1 MMCFSISFCVS
12 ATTSSI
18 RVGWMRPSWMSLVSD
33 SRAVSRRT
41 LSNALTMTTPGV
53 SSTITS
59 TPVAFSKVR
68 MFRPS
73 RPMIRPFMSSEG
85 MSTVLTVVSAV
96 CAAA

>member
-1 MMCFSISFCVS
+1 MCFSISSCVS
-12 ATTSSI
+12 LTTSSI
-18 RVGWMRPSWMSLVSD
+18 RVGWMRPSWISLFSA
-33 SRAVSRRT
+33 SRAISRRT
-41 LSNALTMTTPGV
+41 LSKALTMTTPGV

-73 RPMIRPFMSSEG
+73 RPMMRPFMSSLG

-96 CAAA
+96 CSAA

>member
-1 MMCFSISFCVS
+1 M
-12 ATTSSI
+12 
-18 RVGWMRPSWMSLVSD
+18 
-33 SRAVSRRT
+33 
-41 LSNALTMTTPGV
+41 PGV

-59 TPVAFSKVR
+59 TPVAFSKAR

-96 CAAA
+96 WPAA